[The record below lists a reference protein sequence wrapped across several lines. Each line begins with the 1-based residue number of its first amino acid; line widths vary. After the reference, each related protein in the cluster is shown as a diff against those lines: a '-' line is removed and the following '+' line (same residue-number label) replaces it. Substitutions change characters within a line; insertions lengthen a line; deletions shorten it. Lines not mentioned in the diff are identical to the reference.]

1 MGARAALSGV
11 FRRLW
16 GRPQGQSEPD
26 AAPPAAQSDQ
36 VGPLL
41 PALLHGSPRRTVAL
55 VALGLEA
62 GEIGAVVAQL
72 AKLESDLGLVPLILT
87 DMDNFELLASHRYA
101 FEHFPSARSR
111 DLAPAG
117 LAWDVYL
124 QRRLDLLQRKWQPV
138 AVIPFGEKAGRAL
151 STWRAAHA
159 GRAGHGGSGWQGPD
173 AGT

>member
-16 GRPQGQSEPD
+16 GRPQEQVEPD
-26 AAPPAAQSDQ
+26 AGTPAAQPDR

-41 PALLHGSPRRTVAL
+41 PALLHGTPRRTVAL
-55 VALGLEA
+55 IALGLAE
-62 GEIGAVVAQL
+62 GQIGAMVAQL
-72 AKLESDLGLVPLILT
+72 AKLEADLGLVPLILT
-87 DMDNFELLASHRYA
+87 DMDNFELFASHRYA

-111 DLAPAG
+111 ELAPAG
-117 LAWDVYL
+117 LPWDAYL

-138 AVIPFGEKAGRAL
+138 ALIPFGEKAGQAL
-151 STWRAAHA
+151 QTWRTA
-159 GRAGHGGSGWQGPD
+159 RGGSGWHGPD